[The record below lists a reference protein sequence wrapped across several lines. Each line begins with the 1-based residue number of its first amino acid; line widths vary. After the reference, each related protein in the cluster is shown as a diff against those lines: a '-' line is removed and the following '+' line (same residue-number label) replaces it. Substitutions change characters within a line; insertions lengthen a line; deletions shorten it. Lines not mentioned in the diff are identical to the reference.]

1 MKTLSISTPD
11 KTVSIN
17 LDGDDMAIV
26 VNPATDRPAAGPT
39 DQLLDWSHTLLKGD
53 AVTLEEAEKAVAE
66 LGAGWCL
73 PTRAELESLLDLSR
87 HDPAIDTEKYPNTQS
102 RYYWTCTPCARN
114 GAARWVVDFSGG
126 AVGDIHRSNHAC
138 VRAVRSNPP
147 AEDE

>member
-1 MKTLSISTPD
+1 MKTLSISTPN
-11 KTVSIN
+11 KAVSIN

-39 DQLLDWSHTLLKGD
+39 DQLLDWSHTLLEGD

-87 HDPAIDTEKYPNTQS
+87 HDPAIDTEKYPDTQS
-102 RYYWTCTPCARN
+102 RYYWTCTPCAWN
-114 GAARWVVDFSGG
+114 SAARWVVLFSFGF
-126 AVGDIHRSNHAC
+126 VYDLHRNSLAC
-138 VRAVRSNPP
+138 VRAVRSGQ
-147 AEDE
+147 